1 VALAALLASWG
12 LCAPG
17 LGRRYAIAV
26 PLAVA
31 VVLLDPYAAGWIAGL
46 TGSTYWRTLW
56 ALPLPLLLAVALTSP
71 LWLAEGRRALGW
83 AGAAAALGAFAVAAP
98 SVRGLSEANG
108 VRLGAPRL
116 KVDPVP
122 YAWAAELTRLAGPGA
137 IAVAPA
143 SVSVWL
149 PTFRGRVFPLVA
161 RPLYLERV
169 PGRLSDADIAERLA
183 LTLYVG
189 GEFDEPGTAAR
200 LARGLARYRVGAVC
214 LRSFAGAERAREA
227 LRAMG
232 FGRAE
237 GDAEYEL
244 WLRVS
249 APRAQSL
256 PILPGVSPPRRRAG
270 TPPGGA

>member
-1 VALAALLASWG
+1 
-12 LCAPG
+12 
-17 LGRRYAIAV
+17 
-26 PLAVA
+26 
-31 VVLLDPYAAGWIAGL
+31 
-46 TGSTYWRTLW
+46 
-56 ALPLPLLLAVALTSP
+56 
-71 LWLAEGRRALGW
+71 
-83 AGAAAALGAFAVAAP
+83 
-98 SVRGLSEANG
+98 VRGLSEANG

-137 IAVAPA
+137 IAIAPA

-149 PTFRGRVFPLVA
+149 PTLRGRVFPLVA

-183 LTLYVG
+183 LTFYVG